1 MTNNRVEH
9 IEKRLSDASKQMI
22 PEDMYSRITQSI
34 AQEERTM
41 SMNTTT
47 KVPTTRK
54 KRLTRWM
61 GIVAAACILLVCGI
75 FGGKYYVTNLKVDS
89 IVDIDVNPSIEICT
103 NKKDVVLSVTA
114 INSDAEKVLDG
125 MKLKNTD
132 LKVAVNAIIGSMV
145 KQGYLIDG
153 ESSILVTVQNKDA
166 QRATHIRNLIVSDID
181 ASLKDNNI
189 TASVVNQTVSDSDDA
204 KAFAEAQ
211 GISFGKATFILNL
224 CAKDATLS
232 RDTLAKMSIRE
243 IAALVVEKNIDI
255 RDIVDYDADDS
266 IWENI
271 QDAVEDTDED
281 NNANQSTMAISAA
294 KAKEIALAHAGIS
307 ASDASFIRAELD
319 TDDGVKVYEIEF
331 TSGTTEYDY
340 EVNAQT
346 GAVIKFSTEALE
358 TDDLGVPTPGTTEPT
373 QGSVITAAKAKEIA
387 LNHAGISAAG
397 ATFIKVELDTDDG
410 VQIYEIEFTA
420 GTTEYDYEVNAQ
432 TGAVIKFST
441 EALETD
447 NPGVSTPGTAKP
459 PQGSVIT
466 AAKAKEIALN
476 HAGISA
482 ASAAFVKVELDTDDG
497 VQIYEVEFCVGATE
511 YDYEIDALTGSVIHY
526 EMETDD

>member
-1 MTNNRVEH
+1 MKNNQVEH

-47 KVPTTRK
+47 NVPTTRK
-54 KRLTRWM
+54 KLPTRWI
-61 GIVAAACILLVCGI
+61 GIAAAACILLVCGI
-75 FGGKYYVTNLKVDS
+75 FGGKYYFNNLKVDS
-89 IVDIDVNPSIEICT
+89 IVDIDVNPSIEIYT
-103 NKKDVVLSVTA
+103 NKKDVVLDVTA

-125 MKLKNTD
+125 MNLKNTD

-145 KQGYLIDG
+145 KKGYLVDG
-153 ESSILVTVQNKDA
+153 ESSILVSVQNKDA
-166 QRATHIRNLIVSDID
+166 QRATHIRNLILSDID

-204 KAFAEAQ
+204 KAFAEEQ

-224 CAKDATLS
+224 CAKDATLN
-232 RDTLAKMSIRE
+232 RETLAKMSIRE

-271 QDAVEDTDED
+271 KDAVEDADED
-281 NNANQSTMAISAA
+281 NNANQSTTAISAA
-294 KAKEIALAHAGIS
+294 GAKEIALAHAGIS
-307 ASDASFIRAELD
+307 ASEASFIRAELD

-340 EVNAQT
+340 EINAQT
-346 GAVIKFSTEALE
+346 GAVIKFSKEAHE
-358 TDDLGVPTPGTTEPT
+358 TVDPGVPTPEGT
-373 QGSVITAAKAKEIA
+373 
-387 LNHAGISAAG
+387 
-397 ATFIKVELDTDDG
+397 
-410 VQIYEIEFTA
+410 
-420 GTTEYDYEVNAQ
+420 
-432 TGAVIKFST
+432 
-441 EALETD
+441 
-447 NPGVSTPGTAKP
+447 KP

-482 ASAAFVKVELDTDDG
+482 ASATFVKVELDKDDG

>member
-1 MTNNRVEH
+1 MKNNRVEH

-41 SMNTTT
+41 SMNMNTTT
-47 KVPTTRK
+47 KAPTTRK
-54 KRLTRWM
+54 KLPTRWI
-61 GIVAAACILLVCGI
+61 GIAAAACILLVCGI
-75 FGGKYYVTNLKVDS
+75 FGGKYYFNNLKVDS
-89 IVDIDVNPSIEICT
+89 IVDIDVNPSIEIYT
-103 NKKDVVLSVTA
+103 NKKDVVLDVTA
-114 INSDAEKVLDG
+114 VNSDAEKVLDG
-125 MKLKNTD
+125 MNLKNTD

-145 KQGYLIDG
+145 KKGYLIDG
-153 ESSILVTVQNKDA
+153 ESSILVSVQNKDA
-166 QRATHIRNLIVSDID
+166 RRATHIRNLILSDID

-204 KAFAEAQ
+204 KAFAEEQ

-232 RDTLAKMSIRE
+232 RETLAKMSIRE

-271 QDAVEDTDED
+271 QDAVEDIDED
-281 NNANQSTMAISAA
+281 NNANQSTTAISAA
-294 KAKEIALAHAGIS
+294 GAKEIALAHAGIS

-331 TSGTTEYDY
+331 TSGTTEYEY

-346 GAVIKFSTEALE
+346 GAVIKFSMESLETVDPGASATEAAK
-358 TDDLGVPTPGTTEPT
+358 PP

-397 ATFIKVELDTDDG
+397 ATF
-410 VQIYEIEFTA
+410 
-420 GTTEYDYEVNAQ
+420 
-432 TGAVIKFST
+432 
-441 EALETD
+441 
-447 NPGVSTPGTAKP
+447 
-459 PQGSVIT
+459 
-466 AAKAKEIALN
+466 
-476 HAGISA
+476 
-482 ASAAFVKVELDTDDG
+482 VKVELDKDDG
-497 VQIYEVEFCVGATE
+497 VLIYEVEFCVGATE
-511 YDYEIDALTGSVIHY
+511 YEYEIDALTGSVIHY
-526 EMETDD
+526 ELEIDD